1 MIWVFI
7 IICLLIFLALNVLER
22 DDDKGFYNFLI
33 LILTAFGLIIG
44 LVLGEEIGVR
54 TNKPIKPSI
63 EVECKDSK
71 CDTTYIYSIGGD
83 E

>member
-7 IICLLIFLALNVLER
+7 IVCLLIWLALNVLER

-33 LILTAFGLIIG
+33 LTMTAFGIIIG
-44 LVLGEEIGVR
+44 LLLGEEIGVR
-54 TNKPIKPSI
+54 TDKPIKPSI
-63 EVECKDSK
+63 VVECKDGK
-71 CDTTYIYSIGGD
+71 CDTTYIYRGGN